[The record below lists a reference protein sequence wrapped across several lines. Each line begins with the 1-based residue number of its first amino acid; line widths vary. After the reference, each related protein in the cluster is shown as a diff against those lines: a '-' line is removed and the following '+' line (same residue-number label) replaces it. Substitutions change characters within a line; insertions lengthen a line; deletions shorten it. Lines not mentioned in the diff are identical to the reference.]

1 MMARL
6 AVVEAR
12 VRRAVALRRGTDPN
26 PDDPF
31 RGLYLSD
38 EAVALVLDGDRAP
51 LAPDALEADRLA
63 AAEQAADL
71 AEAAGADL
79 RLRRLAADFGL
90 VPLDVEILLVA
101 LAPDVDPRF
110 EQLYGYLNDDVTR
123 RRASAGLALALCGV
137 PQGSAPARARLG
149 AGSP

>member
-1 MMARL
+1 MSGPAQGPGAAQPDLTTAGLAHVMARL

-63 AAEQAADL
+63 AASSE
-71 AEAAGADL
+71 
-79 RLRRLAADFGL
+79 R
-90 VPLDVEILLVA
+90 
-101 LAPDVDPRF
+101 
-110 EQLYGYLNDDVTR
+110 
-123 RRASAGLALALCGV
+123 
-137 PQGSAPARARLG
+137 
-149 AGSP
+149 